1 MKLLGFKKWYEGKT
15 EKQSYTVSAGHG
27 LNKIGD
33 NIYKFPQR
41 MLQIEM
47 DVLTENV
54 NVKNSKNKIDRYFL
68 SNNADA
74 YSQGEIKSIKK
85 ILAEGKARG
94 NHFFLL
100 GYDFTSGDP
109 RKCLKNSLKS
119 AEGLKKSFEFMKDI
133 PTRGLGRME
142 KIHENY
148 FSHVPTSLIK
158 QGVELI
164 ECYFDPSQTDSNISI
179 PFYFNPNDYSL
190 LEKYKGCLKG
200 ILIQSI
206 LKSESLEIK
215 VLASKPWTSSK
226 KKELT
231 EKLKSREDSS
241 SLFEMKYPNPSK
253 SSLLYPQNKPMTT
266 VNKISVKELTE
277 RRAKVVVDYLELITA
292 GMPIN
297 YLYEGL
303 GYVEGNPILGIE
315 IR

>member
-27 LNKIGD
+27 LNKIGE

-68 SNNADA
+68 SNNTDS
-74 YSQGEIKSIKK
+74 YSQNEIKSLKK
-85 ILAEGKARG
+85 ILAEGRSRG

-119 AEGLKKSFEFMKDI
+119 AEGIKKSFEFMQDI

-148 FSHVPTSLIK
+148 FSHIPTSLIK

-164 ECYFDPSQTDSNISI
+164 ECYFNPTETESDISI
-179 PFYFNPNDYSL
+179 PFYFNPNDSHL
-190 LEKYKGCLKG
+190 LEKYKGCLRG

-206 LKSESLEIK
+206 LKNESFEIK
-215 VLASKPWTSSK
+215 ISASKPWPSSK
-226 KKELT
+226 RKELT
-231 EKLKSREDSS
+231 EKIKTREDSS
-241 SLFEMKYPNPSK
+241 SIFEMKYPTPTK
-253 SSLLYPQNKPMTT
+253 SSLLYPQNKPTST
-266 VNKISVKELTE
+266 INKISIKELTE
-277 RRAKVVVDYLELITA
+277 RRAKAVVDYLNSITV

-297 YLYEGL
+297 YLHEGI
-303 GYVEGNPILGIE
+303 GYIDGNPVLGIS
-315 IR
+315 IK